1 MIWWSRVPQEMEGM
15 KSRIQVNIYLALSKG
30 EDEATKKIKEG
41 ESGGGEERGDRTD
54 IYIITS

>member
-1 MIWWSRVPQEMEGM
+1 MEGM